1 MMENRNQALKNKLE
15 ESIRQNDEL
24 MSEFLMS

>member
-1 MMENRNQALKNKLE
+1 MMENRNQALQNKLE

>member
-1 MMENRNQALKNKLE
+1 MENRNQALQNKLE